1 MDTISEVQ
9 KSFSS
14 VTKEMEGNQWKF
26 CYFCPTDTIMESAR
40 YLMLKNLPLLTACIL
55 LIGIL
60 SYFFSR
66 RLVCKLEQ
74 LTGNMNQIHSGIR
87 EVTVQS
93 DSKDEIGV
101 LIRTFRR
108 MMDEI
113 NKLISEVYEAKIV
126 LQRTE
131 MRALQAQIN
140 PHFLYNSLSIINWKA
155 IEADEQEIS
164 KVTLALSTYYRT
176 SLNRGGDNDDS
187 SKRDGEYPCIPENPA
202 DYAR

>member
-1 MDTISEVQ
+1 
-9 KSFSS
+9 
-14 VTKEMEGNQWKF
+14 
-26 CYFCPTDTIMESAR
+26 
-40 YLMLKNLPLLTACIL
+40 MLKNLPLLTACIL

-74 LTGNMNQIHSGIR
+74 LTENMNQIHSGIR

-108 MMDEI
+108 MMNEI

-176 SLNRGGDNDDS
+176 SLNRGDNDDS

>member
-1 MDTISEVQ
+1 M
-9 KSFSS
+9 
-14 VTKEMEGNQWKF
+14 TKEMEGNQWKF

-74 LTGNMNQIHSGIR
+74 LTENMNQIHSGIR

-108 MMDEI
+108 MMNEI

-131 MRALQAQIN
+131 MR
-140 PHFLYNSLSIINWKA
+140 HCRRRSIP
-155 IEADEQEIS
+155 IS
-164 KVTLALSTYYRT
+164 CTIHSQLSTGRQ
-176 SLNRGGDNDDS
+176 SKQMNRRS
-187 SKRDGEYPCIPENPA
+187 VR
-202 DYAR
+202 